1 MRRQRLLAALAV
13 ALLCAPG
20 TWLRSE
26 VVRSVPKQIDI
37 AHIAGPAPTGT
48 PGWHRAGVWAFNADR
63 ERFGGFS
70 ALITLGPG
78 NLRAFSDRGYRF
90 TLTEPGLPD
99 GTRRLNRQFV
109 APGREW
115 KLWDIE
121 AATRAPDTGHYWL
134 AYEQTHLIHRFTIAS
149 KADGVRDLTGT
160 VKWPVNSGIEAM
172 VRLADGQFVILP
184 EGRSSGL
191 IFAGDPVEGGKPAAF
206 AFTSPAKGY
215 AVTDLAQLP
224 DGRLLVLMRDL
235 VRPSSSA
242 WPPFSGLLA
251 IGPAPTAG
259 GAFAPEVALRLDGVL
274 PRDNY
279 EGLAVRPR
287 DDGRLDVWVMADN
300 NFSVFQRNLLAR
312 LVFDPAASATDP
324 ASTKKRPE

>member
-48 PGWHRAGVWAFNADR
+48 PGWHRAGVWAFNADS

-78 NLRAFSDRGYRF
+78 TLRAFSDRGYRF

-121 AATRAPDTGHYWL
+121 AATRAPDTGHY
-134 AYEQTHLIHRFTIAS
+134 
-149 KADGVRDLTGT
+149 
-160 VKWPVNSGIEAM
+160 
-172 VRLADGQFVILP
+172 
-184 EGRSSGL
+184 
-191 IFAGDPVEGGKPAAF
+191 
-206 AFTSPAKGY
+206 
-215 AVTDLAQLP
+215 
-224 DGRLLVLMRDL
+224 
-235 VRPSSSA
+235 
-242 WPPFSGLLA
+242 
-251 IGPAPTAG
+251 
-259 GAFAPEVALRLDGVL
+259 
-274 PRDNY
+274 
-279 EGLAVRPR
+279 
-287 DDGRLDVWVMADN
+287 
-300 NFSVFQRNLLAR
+300 
-312 LVFDPAASATDP
+312 
-324 ASTKKRPE
+324 